1 MMTTLEKLEELVY
14 VGFKETDKK
23 WQETDRKWQET
34 IARLDKL
41 SRDTDKKIGDL
52 TGKWGQFVE
61 GMVAPAVI
69 RLFAE
74 RGIVVTDIARQFE
87 RQRGDDGIEID
98 IFAKN
103 GEYVVLIE
111 VKSTLGVDDV
121 NEHLERMAKFA
132 RLFPEYH
139 DLKAVGAVA
148 GMIIPKN
155 VARYAYQQGFFV
167 IAQSGETVQFLNDA
181 KFAPKVWQ
189 QGTVILPLSGV

>member
-41 SRDTDKKIGDL
+41 SRDTDKRIGDL

-103 GEYVVLIE
+103 GEYVILIE

>member
-1 MMTTLEKLEELVY
+1 MMTTLEKLEELIY

-41 SRDTDKKIGDL
+41 SRDTDKRIGDL

>member
-1 MMTTLEKLEELVY
+1 MTTLEKLEELVY

-41 SRDTDKKIGDL
+41 SRDTDKRIGDL

-103 GEYVVLIE
+103 GEYVILIE

>member
-1 MMTTLEKLEELVY
+1 MTTLEKLEELIY

-41 SRDTDKKIGDL
+41 SRETDKKIGDL

-148 GMIIPKN
+148 GIIIPKN
-155 VARYAYQQGFFV
+155 VARYAYQQGFFI
-167 IAQSGETVQFLNDA
+167 IAQSGETVTLLNDQ
-181 KFAPKVWQ
+181 KFKPKVWQ
-189 QGTVILPLSGV
+189 QGAVILPSSGV

>member
-41 SRDTDKKIGDL
+41 SRETDKKIGDL

-139 DLKAVGAVA
+139 DLKAIGAVA
-148 GMIIPKN
+148 GIIIPKN
-155 VARYAYQQGFFV
+155 VARYAYQQGFFI
-167 IAQSGETVQFLNDA
+167 IAQSGETVTLLNDQ
-181 KFAPKVWQ
+181 KFKPKVWQ
-189 QGTVILPLSGV
+189 QGAVILPSSGV

>member
-41 SRDTDKKIGDL
+41 SRDTDKRIGDL

-103 GEYVVLIE
+103 GEYVILIE

-148 GMIIPKN
+148 GIIIPKN

>member
-1 MMTTLEKLEELVY
+1 MTTLEKLEELIY

-41 SRDTDKKIGDL
+41 SRETDKKIGDL

-61 GMVAPAVI
+61 GLVAPAVM

-74 RGIVVTDIARQFE
+74 RGIVVTDVARQFE

-103 GEYVVLIE
+103 GEYVILIE

-148 GMIIPKN
+148 GIIIPKN

-189 QGTVILPLSGV
+189 QGAVILPLSGV

>member
-41 SRDTDKKIGDL
+41 SRDTDKRIGDL
-52 TGKWGQFVE
+52 TGTWGQFVE

-103 GEYVVLIE
+103 GEYVILIE

-148 GMIIPKN
+148 GIIIPKN
-155 VARYAYQQGFFV
+155 VARYAYQQGFFI
-167 IAQSGETVQFLNDA
+167 IAQSGETVTLLNDQ
-181 KFAPKVWQ
+181 KFKPKVWQ
-189 QGTVILPLSGV
+189 QGAVILPSSGV

>member
-1 MMTTLEKLEELVY
+1 MTTLEKLEELVY

-139 DLKAVGAVA
+139 DLKAIGAVA
-148 GMIIPKN
+148 GIIIPKN
-155 VARYAYQQGFFV
+155 VARYAYQQGFFI
-167 IAQSGETVQFLNDA
+167 IAQSGETVTLLNDQ
-181 KFAPKVWQ
+181 KFKPKVWQ
-189 QGTVILPLSGV
+189 QGAVILPSSGV

>member
-1 MMTTLEKLEELVY
+1 MTTLEKLEELVY

>member
-1 MMTTLEKLEELVY
+1 MTTLEKLEELVY

-103 GEYVVLIE
+103 GEYVILIE

-139 DLKAVGAVA
+139 DLKAIGAVA
-148 GMIIPKN
+148 GIIIPKN
-155 VARYAYQQGFFV
+155 VARYAYQQGFFI
-167 IAQSGETVQFLNDA
+167 IAQSGETVTLLNDQ
-181 KFAPKVWQ
+181 KFKPKVWQ
-189 QGTVILPLSGV
+189 QGAVILPSSGV

>member
-1 MMTTLEKLEELVY
+1 MTTLEKLEELIY

-41 SRDTDKKIGDL
+41 SRDTDKRIGDL

-61 GMVAPAVI
+61 GLVAPAVI

-103 GEYVVLIE
+103 GEYVILIE
-111 VKSTLGVDDV
+111 IKSTLGVDDV
-121 NEHLERMAKFA
+121 NEHLERMDKFA
-132 RLFPEYH
+132 QFFPEYNA
-139 DLKAVGAVA
+139 LKAIGAVA
-148 GMIIPKN
+148 GLVIPKN
-155 VARYAYQQGFFV
+155 VARFAYQQGLFV
-167 IAQSGETVQFLNDA
+167 IAQSGETVRFLNDL
-181 KFAPKVWQ
+181 KFKPKVWQ
-189 QGTVILPLSGV
+189 QGAVVLPSSGV

>member
-1 MMTTLEKLEELVY
+1 MTTLEKLEELVY

-41 SRDTDKKIGDL
+41 SRDTDKRIGDL

-139 DLKAVGAVA
+139 DLKAIGAVA
-148 GMIIPKN
+148 GIIIPKN
-155 VARYAYQQGFFV
+155 VARYAYQQGFFI
-167 IAQSGETVQFLNDA
+167 IAQSGETVTLLNDQ
-181 KFAPKVWQ
+181 KFKPKVWQ
-189 QGTVILPLSGV
+189 QGAVVLPSSGV

>member
-1 MMTTLEKLEELVY
+1 MTTLEKLEELIY

>member
-1 MMTTLEKLEELVY
+1 MTTLEKLEELVY

-148 GMIIPKN
+148 GIIIPKN
-155 VARYAYQQGFFV
+155 VARYAYQQGFFI
-167 IAQSGETVQFLNDA
+167 IAQSGETVTLLNDQ
-181 KFAPKVWQ
+181 KFKPKVWQ
-189 QGTVILPLSGV
+189 QGAVILPSSGV